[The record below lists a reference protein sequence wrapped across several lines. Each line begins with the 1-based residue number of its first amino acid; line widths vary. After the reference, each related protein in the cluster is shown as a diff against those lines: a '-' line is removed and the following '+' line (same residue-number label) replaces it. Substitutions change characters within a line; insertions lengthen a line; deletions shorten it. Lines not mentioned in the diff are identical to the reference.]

1 MKTNKRWINK
11 TIQAAAQCDVK
22 LPWERGATR
31 EAFIARRTNE
41 DGTSMNI
48 SLAPMPSW
56 MMEAIS
62 A

>member
-11 TIQAAAQCDVK
+11 TIQAAAECDVK
-22 LPWERGATR
+22 MPWERGATR
-31 EAFIARRTNE
+31 KAFIARRTSE
-41 DGTSMNI
+41 DGSTVNI

-56 MMEAIS
+56 MTEAIS